1 MEISMGY
8 KNLFTP
14 TVNVIAGE
22 LLWGEEMSLPVEENN
37 PTKGTKDEIAM
48 KIIVDEK
55 IIGEVKISFESIKNL
70 QPKYK
75 KFKISDTNDPAKKIG
90 ILFLDISYKDKQSK

>member
-1 MEISMGY
+1 MGF

-37 PTKGTKDEIAM
+37 PTKGAKD
-48 KIIVDEK
+48 
-55 IIGEVKISFESIKNL
+55 
-70 QPKYK
+70 
-75 KFKISDTNDPAKKIG
+75 
-90 ILFLDISYKDKQSK
+90 